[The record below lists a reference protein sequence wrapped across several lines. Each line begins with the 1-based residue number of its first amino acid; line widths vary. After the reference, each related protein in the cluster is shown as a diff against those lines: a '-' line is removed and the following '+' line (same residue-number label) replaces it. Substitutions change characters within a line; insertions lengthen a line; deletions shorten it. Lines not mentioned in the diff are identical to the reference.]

1 MNLTR
6 YDPTPNDTG
15 RPAVVIEQRRSPRH
29 GLALVPGLA
38 AGPATADREASDRG
52 SIHAWESEG
61 GAVAGRRTAAVPGT
75 MRRMAMR

>member
-15 RPAVVIEQRRSPRH
+15 RHAVVLEQRRSPRH
-29 GLALVPGLA
+29 GLALVPDLA
-38 AGPATADREASDRG
+38 AGPAPADREASDGG

-61 GAVAGRRTAAVPGT
+61 GAIAKPRIAAVSGIT
-75 MRRMAMR
+75 RRMAIR